1 MRKYFLL
8 SALALMTATNVNAA
22 EGAATIQ
29 VEAKLIEPTII
40 DCTALN
46 FGTLKVKRGSAN
58 ANFTMSTAGEISVD
72 APSNGWV
79 LIQSQGA
86 QAGNCTLNETPI
98 TMAGFAS
105 GKAYLNDE
113 ETIYADMFEI
123 ENGVLTARLTILK
136 DAEITGEQLSGSTT
150 ISFTYE

>member
-46 FGTLKVKRGSAN
+46 FGTLKVKRGSVDAT
-58 ANFTMSTAGEISVD
+58 FTMSTAGEISVNNNSD
-72 APSNGWV
+72 WV

-123 ENGVLTARLTILK
+123 ENGVLTARLTILH
-136 DAEITGEQLSGSTT
+136 DAEITGEQLRGSTT
-150 ISFTYE
+150 ILFTYE

>member
-29 VEAKLIEPTII
+29 VEARFIEPTTIN
-40 DCTALN
+40 CTALN
-46 FGTLKVKRGSAN
+46 FGTLKVKRGSVDAT
-58 ANFTMSTAGEISVD
+58 FTMSTAGEISVN
-72 APSNGWV
+72 SNSGWK
-79 LIQSQGA
+79 LMQSQGA

-98 TMAGFAS
+98 TTVGSAS

-113 ETIYADMFEI
+113 ETIYADMFKI
-123 ENGVLTARLTILK
+123 ENGVLTAQLNILK
-136 DAEITGEQLSGSTT
+136 DAEITGEQLRGSTT
-150 ISFTYE
+150 ILFTYE